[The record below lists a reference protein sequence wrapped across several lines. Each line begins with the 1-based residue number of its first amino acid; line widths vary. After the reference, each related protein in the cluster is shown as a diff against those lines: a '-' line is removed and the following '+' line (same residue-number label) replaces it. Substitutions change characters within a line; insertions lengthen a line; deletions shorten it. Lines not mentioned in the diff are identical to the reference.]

1 MASATV
7 STPIGHPAAYPAPD
21 DSSSNT
27 MNGVDNENEKHVE
40 PAGALRASD
49 DENQNKGD
57 PAELKTS
64 VNNVSSVPNGGTKA
78 WLQVL
83 GAHFLFF
90 NSW

>member
-1 MASATV
+1 MASATI
-7 STPIGHPAAYPAPD
+7 STPTGEPTGYPAPD

-27 MNGVDNENEKHVE
+27 TTRVDNDNEKHVE
-40 PAGALRASD
+40 PAGALQASD
-49 DENQNKGD
+49 DENQDRGD
-57 PAELKTS
+57 PPTLKAS
-64 VNNVSSVPNGGTKA
+64 VNNVSSIPNGGTKA